1 MTSTPLPPSNASS
14 SSGQLAT
21 IQQRYG
27 ITPGQAPSGSGSG
40 AKPTATYIYLGK
52 KQLPTTPDFSS
63 PLNGKASEKAYGHN
77 TGPVLGDLNTVMKE
91 FANASI
97 ADQREMAALLAMA
110 GYTGQAV
117 DLSQINE
124 YVQSTTLPDIE
135 AAYANLLQDAASR
148 YGAGQS
154 ITPNQLLQ
162 NAIKYRLHAAGV
174 DWHGSLNDIWD
185 NKSNSLKLDL
195 PGTRQ
200 SVVPKDGQTK
210 TLTSTSV
217 SRDIMDP
224 QDAKGLTR
232 AMLQQEL
239 GRDPTQ
245 AEFEDFVAMLQHA
258 QHANPSTS
266 TTSSTQRYDASL
278 GQWVS
283 AGSNTTTHSGISAQ
297 GLQEL
302 AQEKA
307 QQNPDWAEWQ
317 AVGTYAPALFNAL
330 GATVSGV
337 GG

>member
-1 MTSTPLPPSNASS
+1 MTTLPVPPSSS
-14 SSGQLAT
+14 ASSGQLSSLMA
-21 IQQRYG
+21 QFG
-27 ITPGQAPSGSGSG
+27 ITPGQVPSGSGSG
-40 AKPTATYIYLGK
+40 AKPTAIYLGK

-77 TGPVLGDLNTVMKE
+77 TGPVQGDLNTVMKE

-110 GYTGQAV
+110 GYTGQSV
-117 DLSQINE
+117 DLSHINE

-195 PGTRQ
+195 PGIRQ

-283 AGSNTTTHSGISAQ
+283 AGSDTTTHSGISAQ